1 MRWAP
6 PLPAARPGGFF
17 SPGLRRRLRAGGL
30 LALLA
35 LATVAAIAAEP
46 LRTLRWAARADVQSL
61 DPHAQNE
68 SLSNQVNAQVYESL
82 IQRGPRL
89 ELVPGLAT
97 AWEAESPTVWRVR
110 LRTGVRFHEG
120 EAFDAEDVRFSV
132 ERARA
137 GSSDLK
143 VYAHALGR
151 VEVLDAQTL
160 RFVLPQPNP
169 VFLEHLSVLPIM
181 SRAWC
186 EAHGATRPLNLKARE
201 EGHATR
207 HANGTGP
214 YRLVRREADV
224 ATVFVRHAGWW
235 GQPRGNVERVEFR
248 PIAHDATRLA
258 ALMSGEI
265 DFILDV
271 AAQDVARLRRQP
283 RIKLVEGLEHR
294 VLFIGLDQHRDRLL
308 HGSPAAGNPFKDR
321 RVRQALQL
329 AIDLPLIQRKLMRGL
344 AEPAGAV
351 MPAPAGLAGALELD
365 RPVAQDLEAARR
377 LLAEAG
383 HAEGFGF
390 TLDCPNNRYLN
401 DAPLCLAIAS
411 MWAKIGLQVRVQAM
425 PRSLYFPK
433 LQRGDTSAYLLG
445 WGGAITDAQTTL
457 TPLYHSPSPDGAG
470 AWNFGGV
477 RHPAVDA
484 AVRAAARE
492 ADPARRAAFIRTAV
506 QTFRDEVLA
515 IPLHRQHLVWAMRPH
530 VQVVQRP
537 DHWLEWSWVRLDG
550 G

>member
-1 MRWAP
+1 MRATRP
-6 PLPAARPGGFF
+6 PTALRGGFF
-17 SPGLRRRLRAGGL
+17 SSWAERLRQAGVLGL
-30 LALLA
+30 LAAA
-35 LATVAAIAAEP
+35 LGAAAAPEP
-46 LRTLRWAARADVQSL
+46 GPTLRWAARGDVQSL

-97 AWEAESPTVWRVR
+97 AWTAEGPRAWRVS
-110 LRTGVRFHEG
+110 LRPGVRFHEG
-120 EAFDAEDVRFSV
+120 QAFGADDVRFSV
-132 ERARA
+132 ERAAA

-143 VYAHALGR
+143 VYAKALGR
-151 VEVLDAQTL
+151 VEVLDPLTL
-160 RFVLPQPNP
+160 RFVLPRPNP

-186 EAHGATRPLNLKARE
+186 EAHGATRPLDLKARE
-201 EGHATR
+201 DGHATR

-214 YRLVRREADV
+214 YRLLRREADI
-224 ATVFVRHAGWW
+224 ATVFTRHAGWW
-235 GQPRGNVERVEFR
+235 GRPVGNVGRVEFR

-271 AAQDVARLRRQP
+271 AAQDVDRLRRQP
-283 RIKLVEGLEHR
+283 RLKLAEGPENR
-294 VLFIGLDQHRDRLL
+294 ILFIGLDQQRDHLL
-308 HGSPAAGNPFKDR
+308 HGSLKDRNPFKDR

-329 AIDLPLIQRKLMRGL
+329 ALDLPLIQRKLMRGL
-344 AEPAGAV
+344 ADPAGAL
-351 MPAPAGLAGALELD
+351 MPSPLGLAGATELD
-365 RPVAQDLEAARR
+365 RPVAQDLPTARR

-383 HAEGFGF
+383 YAAGFGF

-401 DAPLCLAIAS
+401 DAPLCLALAS
-411 MWAKIGLQVRVQAM
+411 MWGKLGLKVRVQAM

-457 TPLYHSPSPDGAG
+457 TPLYHRPSPDGAG
-470 AWNFGGV
+470 AWNFGGAH
-477 RHPAVDA
+477 HPAVDA
-484 AVRAAARE
+484 AVDAAAHE
-492 ADPARRAAFIRTAV
+492 PDPARRAGFIHAAVRTL
-506 QTFRDEVLA
+506 RDEVLA

-530 VQVVQRP
+530 VHVVQRP
-537 DHWLEWSWVRLDG
+537 DHWLEWSWVRLEPAAR
-550 G
+550 